1 MIQEPIW
8 ENHPSSRNQ
17 TLGGKK
23 KDDVFVDR
31 GWLKIYTFFSGTEL
45 FKNRVDIYS
54 FGPDPLTE
62 HDNLTSSRIYV
73 HDIKARSATETIFLS
88 PEKRDQTK
96 QFSKKGKR

>member
-1 MIQEPIW
+1 MRK
-8 ENHPSSRNQ
+8 SSQ
-17 TLGGKK
+17 LLKSKFGGE
-23 KDDVFVDR
+23 FGGAR
-31 GWLKIYTFFSGTEL
+31 TGLIY
-45 FKNRVDIYS
+45 VYS
-54 FGPDPLTE
+54 FGPVPLTE